1 MTIASNRHDVYGIQ
15 VFDKRDSQLPDVGL
29 LRVEDLES
37 GVMRWVDTSS
47 SKVRKIY
54 NKWWYDRQLSMSE
67 TLRKSGVDF
76 VSIPTDEDYVSYLMG
91 LFKKRVAR

>member
-1 MTIASNRHDVYGIQ
+1 
-15 VFDKRDSQLPDVGL
+15 
-29 LRVEDLES
+29 
-37 GVMRWVDTSS
+37 
-47 SKVRKIY
+47 
-54 NKWWYDRQLSMSE
+54 MSE